1 MMIRRQVGRSLVGL
15 AVAIV
20 TVGCAPAL
28 RTHSRP
34 ADAVDNEIS
43 RVLAGLGPAVE
54 SASLSPVRYQLAE
67 RLGEYHTSGLVV
79 VVIRDDSI
87 RWVFSIGVATA
98 GGNDSMTASTRF
110 VVQSLHK
117 PVTAYGT
124 MRLVEQ
130 GVVALDRPI
139 DDYLRRWHVPQSEFT
154 THVQPTLREILSH
167 TAGFSVRGVP
177 TYRDGE
183 PVPTV
188 LHALDARP
196 PAKGSAVRIEYV
208 PGTEQRYSGGGYTVL
223 ELLLEDVTGTDFP
236 TLMKQLVLDPLAM
249 QASRFTVRMPAEWRA
264 QAATGHD
271 VRRVPIPGRWLGMA
285 AGGFVSTGPDLAR
298 FVIEVGRAWR
308 GESKPMSRET
318 ARTML
323 SPQPHGWGLGF
334 EVTGSGDSL
343 SFSHSG
349 SGGGFRTL
357 IYGCPALRAGVVI
370 LANSD
375 AANELRYEILRSVAR
390 EYGSPG
396 PRTERRTMVALDA
409 EARGAVLGSYAF
421 SDSSVMRI
429 FEAGGSVWARWKD
442 EMHQRI
448 YPKSATHWFA
458 ENATEF
464 NFADGSANG
473 FIQLEWSGDFGSFK
487 ARRAMPP
494 R

>member
-1 MMIRRQVGRSLVGL
+1 MMIRGKAGRSLAGV
-15 AVAIV
+15 AVAV
-20 TVGCAPAL
+20 VAVGCVPAWT
-28 RTHSRP
+28 THSRP
-34 ADAVDNEIS
+34 ADAVDDEIR

-54 SASLSPVRYQLAE
+54 PAGLPPARYQLAE
-67 RLGEYHTSGLVV
+67 RLEAYHTPGLVV

-87 RWVFSIGVATA
+87 RWVLSSGVATA
-98 GGNDSMTASTRF
+98 GGGDSMRASTRF

-117 PVTAYGT
+117 PVAAYGT

-130 GVVALDRPI
+130 GVLALDRPI
-139 DDYLRRWHVPQSEFT
+139 DDYLRRWQVPQNAFT
-154 THVQPTLREILSH
+154 AQVQPTLREILSH

-183 PVPTV
+183 AVPTV
-188 LHALDARP
+188 LQALDALP
-196 PAKGSAVRIEYV
+196 PAKGSPVRIEYV

-236 TLMKQLVLDPLAM
+236 ALMQQLVLDPLAM
-249 QASRFTVRMPAEWRA
+249 RDSRFTARMPAEWRG

-271 VRRVPIPGRWLGMA
+271 VRGVPIQGRWLGMA

-308 GESKPMSRET
+308 GESKLMSQET
-318 ARTML
+318 ARSML

-334 EVTGSGDSL
+334 EVAGAGDSL
-343 SFSHSG
+343 SFSHTG

-357 IYGCPALRAGVVI
+357 IYGYPALRAGVVI
-370 LANSD
+370 LANAD

-390 EYGSPG
+390 EYGWPG
-396 PRTERRTMVALDA
+396 PRTERRAMVVLGAG
-409 EARGAVLGSYAF
+409 ARAAVLGNYVF

-429 FEAGGSVWARWKD
+429 YETGGSVWARWKD
-442 EMHQRI
+442 EMPQRI
-448 YPKSATHWFA
+448 YPTSATHWFA

-464 NFADGSANG
+464 TFADGSAGG
-473 FIQLEWSGDFGSFK
+473 FVQLDWSGDFGSFK